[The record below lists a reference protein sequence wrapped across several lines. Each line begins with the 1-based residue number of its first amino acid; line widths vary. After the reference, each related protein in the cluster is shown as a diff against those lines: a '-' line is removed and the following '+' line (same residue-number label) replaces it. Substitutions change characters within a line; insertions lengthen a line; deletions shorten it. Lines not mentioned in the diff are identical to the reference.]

1 MKILFNIFA
10 LLFLIMLTFVKNTY
24 ANTNIITLMLDNKS
38 ITNSNLSVNQKNP
51 PKLPDVKRIVYI
63 GVSQNLSINISV
75 TNINSYI
82 RIMGYSTNLDFVT
95 FTREKTRAI
104 ISFRTLSAGD
114 GNIKFQID
122 DKNNIIQRHIYSI
135 NITNITNIENNSK
148 QPPSMP
154 SPPIPNFTP
163 LSQENE
169 NTTDNKILDDKARV
183 AFDIAN
189 SLYESKNYE
198 KSLSAFSNIV
208 TAYPKT
214 TYVIDSKLAM
224 ANIYASQ
231 KKYKNAFDEYKSVY
245 DNPISNIT
253 NKSYALYSMALMNK
267 AENKNDEAIA
277 YFLEVIEIFPE
288 TQEALNSSY
297 EYALQLNKKRM
308 GKNYIDRLS
317 SIVFSDKDFNKKEH
331 AIILLADIYEKSN
344 EYQKSYETYAFYTNE
359 YKNFGIFK
367 DKATKRMKFLER
379 NFLKIK

>member
-38 ITNSNLSVNQKNP
+38 ATNSNLSVNQKNP
-51 PKLPDVKRIVYI
+51 PKLPDVKRTVYI
-63 GVSQNLSINISV
+63 GVSQNLSINISA

-82 RIMGYSTNLDFVT
+82 RIMGYSTNIDFVT

-104 ISFRTLSAGD
+104 ISFRTLSAG
-114 GNIKFQID
+114 GANIKFQID

-135 NITNITNIENNSK
+135 NITNIESNSK

-163 LSQENE
+163 SSKENE
-169 NTTDNKILDDKARV
+169 NTTEDKILDDKAMV
-183 AFDIAN
+183 ALDIAN
-189 SLYESKNYE
+189 LLYESKNYD

-208 TAYPKT
+208 TTYPET

-224 ANIYASQ
+224 AKIYASQ

-245 DNPISNIT
+245 DNPMSNMT
-253 NKSYALYSMALMNK
+253 NKSYALYSMGLINK

-308 GKNYIDRLS
+308 GKNYIDKLS
-317 SIVFSDKDFNKKEH
+317 SVVFSDKDFNKKEH

-344 EYQKSYETYAFYTNE
+344 EYQKSYETYTFYINE
-359 YKNFGIFK
+359 YKDFGIFK

-379 NFLKIK
+379 NFLNIK